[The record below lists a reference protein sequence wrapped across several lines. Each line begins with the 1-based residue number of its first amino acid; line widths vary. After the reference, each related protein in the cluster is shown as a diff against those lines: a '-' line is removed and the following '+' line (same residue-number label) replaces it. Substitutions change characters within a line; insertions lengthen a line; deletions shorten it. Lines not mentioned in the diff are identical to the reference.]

1 MTNRMDQV
9 IDWIGGKINGRG
21 AISTDVFCM
30 VENDFN
36 FEDDGRYY
44 TDLAA
49 AFVRGKI
56 GVGGDLSL
64 EALIGLGRDRGLRLH
79 KFKRQAELPRV
90 RKVLGVLQGLAP
102 ASLLD
107 IGSGRGAFLW
117 PLLDSFPSLE
127 VIALDRNP
135 ARVADI
141 DAVRR
146 GGRQNLRSLL
156 ADATSI
162 GLADN
167 CVDVVTALEVLEHLP
182 QPALAASEAVR
193 IARNFIVA
201 SVPSKED
208 DNPEHI
214 QLFSR
219 ESFVALWME
228 AGSRGVNIQYVLNHM
243 IAVVKI

>member
-1 MTNRMDQV
+1 MTSVYMAKGN
-9 IDWIGGKINGRG
+9 
-21 AISTDVFCM
+21 
-30 VENDFN
+30 FN
-36 FEDDGRYY
+36 FEGDGRYY
-44 TDLAA
+44 IELAA

-56 GVGGDLSL
+56 GVADDLSP
-64 EALIGLGRDRGLRLH
+64 EETIGLGRARGLRLH

-90 RKVLGVLQGLAP
+90 RKVLGVLQGFAP

-117 PLLDSFPSLE
+117 PLLDSFPHMK

-141 DAVRR
+141 EAVRR
-146 GGRQNLRSLL
+146 GGRRNLRSLL
-156 ADATSI
+156 ADATAI
-162 GLADN
+162 CLADD

-182 QPALAASEAVR
+182 RPALAAAEAVR
-193 IARNFIVA
+193 VASKFIVA

-214 QLFSR
+214 QLFNR
-219 ESFVALWME
+219 ESFEALWME
-228 AGSRGVNIQYVLNHM
+228 AGARGVNTRYVLNHM
-243 IAVVKI
+243 IAVVKV

>member
-1 MTNRMDQV
+1 MSKDN
-9 IDWIGGKINGRG
+9 
-21 AISTDVFCM
+21 
-30 VENDFN
+30 FN

-44 TDLAA
+44 TELAA

-56 GVGGDLSL
+56 GGADDLSP
-64 EALIGLGRDRGLRLH
+64 EESIGLGRARGLRLH

-117 PLLDSFPSLE
+117 PLLDSFQYMK

-135 ARVADI
+135 GRVADI

-146 GGRQNLRSLL
+146 GGRGNLRTLL
-156 ADATSI
+156 ADATAI
-162 GLADN
+162 CLADD

-182 QPALAASEAVR
+182 RPALAAAEAVR

-214 QLFSR
+214 QLFDR
-219 ESFVALWME
+219 ESFEALWIE
-228 AGSRGVNIQYVLNHM
+228 AGARGVNIQYVLNHM
-243 IAVVKI
+243 IAVVKV

>member
-1 MTNRMDQV
+1 MTSV
-9 IDWIGGKINGRG
+9 
-21 AISTDVFCM
+21 CM
-30 VENDFN
+30 SKDNFN

-44 TDLAA
+44 TELAA

-56 GVGGDLSL
+56 GVADDLSP
-64 EALIGLGRDRGLRLH
+64 EELIRLGRARGLRLH

-117 PLLDSFPSLE
+117 PLLDSFPYLS

-135 ARVADI
+135 VRVADI

-146 GGRQNLRSLL
+146 GGVGNLRTLL
-156 ADATSI
+156 ADGAAI
-162 GLADN
+162 GLADD
-167 CVDVVTALEVLEHLP
+167 CVDVVTALEVLEHMP
-182 QPALAASEAVR
+182 GPAPAAAEAVR
-193 IARNFIVA
+193 IARNFVIA

-208 DNPEHI
+208 DNPEHV
-214 QLFSR
+214 QLFNR
-219 ESFVALWME
+219 ETFEALWIE
-228 AGSRGVNIQYVLNHM
+228 AGARGVSIQYVLNHM
-243 IAVVKI
+243 IAVVKV